1 MIELLLPFI
10 LILIIFGV
18 FLILYVPF
26 ALRIKPS
33 EKILCAAI
41 WFDDDTHHQN
51 QPCNIKQ
58 GYVLCGFN
66 HSNIIKQLGILSEDW
81 RNILVGNKCL
91 GFLTS
96 HNKFVDRQE
105 AYKIAKRE
113 NQILYKNND
122 IEELHTTDMY

>member
-51 QPCNIKQ
+51 QPCNE
-58 GYVLCGFN
+58 N
-66 HSNIIKQLGILSEDW
+66 LSENCHVHYARDH
-81 RNILVGNKCL
+81 RN
-91 GFLTS
+91 
-96 HNKFVDRQE
+96 
-105 AYKIAKRE
+105 
-113 NQILYKNND
+113 
-122 IEELHTTDMY
+122 